1 MCRAGDVPP
10 LPLRWLILTRSIVA
24 APRPQQQQQT
34 PVATPEPQQQQQ
46 TPVASPEPQQQ
57 QTPVATPEPQ
67 QQQQT
72 PVATPGE
79 IIAYGDR
86 LLLKLRHVCQAEDY
100 LVQSKNADGAY
111 LKQLMGRMQLLLR
124 SKLAEMG
131 RSDEVN
137 AVGDLRA
144 VQAKFRRLQ
153 DEHLTALDEAVRR
166 MPNEQLDPAFTKTRA
181 FLKESVQSLVNGEN
195 VNLCDINNDDI
206 IHHGVIELVCTK
218 HIRAEQFPETLMLDF
233 GRFQELHAMFHQM
246 LLLAGVLSTVWQR
259 MYDLRLDNPTS
270 WKLIN
275 SFEVIS
281 CIVEVVNCLDK
292 PDLASMVVVVQEQ
305 LRLFSPMGDFDR
317 TQLCIRLLQDGM
329 LTGPCDWLKARFK
342 NMMLEQQGGVNYTD
356 AFTTMEST
364 ANLLMKFQLPKL
376 LLALTPIMRKSG
388 ILLHEVVRSSINA
401 NTARYNSLIA
411 ESVKIVTE
419 EVDPEPKP

>member
-24 APRPQQQQQT
+24 APRPQ
-34 PVATPEPQQQQQ
+34 
-46 TPVASPEPQQQ
+46 QQQ

-317 TQLCIRLLQDGM
+317 TWLCIRLLQDGM

-356 AFTTMEST
+356 AFKTTGST
-364 ANLLMKFQLPKL
+364 SKL
-376 LLALTPIMRKSG
+376 LIKFER
-388 ILLHEVVRSSINA
+388 VVW
-401 NTARYNSLIA
+401 YVV
-411 ESVKIVTE
+411 E
-419 EVDPEPKP
+419 